1 MSPEN
6 EGEQGK
12 NIRLFDSIY
21 IFIKNTN
28 DVDMKWNEL
37 KT

>member
-12 NIRLFDSIY
+12 NIRLFDPFY
-21 IFIKNTN
+21 IFKNTN

>member
-21 IFIKNTN
+21 IFKNTN
-28 DVDMKWNEL
+28 NVDMKWNEL